1 MSPPAPLSGPGP
13 AAVAAAPLR
22 TDGGYEYR
30 NTGTR
35 VVQRPGAIDALGAET
50 DALGCRRLMVVCGGN
65 TRRGRVFERAMKA
78 LGPRVVVVL
87 DRVVEHSST
96 VLVTEGAAL
105 ARAER
110 VDGIVAVGGG
120 SASDTAKGIA
130 ILLGEGGRIE
140 EHASRFE
147 PPDRFFPKDLPSPK
161 LPVIAVPTTASAAE
175 VTPGLGLRDPEG
187 RKLLFWDPTLA
198 SRLIVLDPEAA
209 ADVPAA
215 VMAATAM
222 NGFAHCAEGL
232 YSRLRNPIS
241 EALALHG
248 IALFGRW
255 LPAMV
260 ADPASIEARG
270 GVLAAAHLSG
280 MVISNARVGIH
291 HAVCHCLGARGG
303 LSHGVANSVML
314 PHALAYNVPVAAA
327 EIARI
332 GQALGADTRASSAE
346 DGARAGIEA
355 VRALQRAARVP
366 TRLRD
371 TGLDR
376 ALLPAI
382 ASDTLRDRGLFFNP
396 RRTDSVDAILE
407 LLEEAW

>member
-1 MSPPAPLSGPGP
+1 MI
-13 AAVAAAPLR
+13 
-22 TDGGYEYR
+22 DGYEYR

-35 VVQRPGAIDALGAET
+35 VVQRAGAIDALGTEI

-65 TRRGRVFERAMKA
+65 TRRSRVFDRAVAA
-78 LGPRVVVVL
+78 LGARVAVL
-87 DRVVEHSST
+87 FDRVVEHSST
-96 VLVTEGAAL
+96 TLVTEAAAI

-110 VDGIVAVGGG
+110 IDGLVAIGGG

-130 ILLGEGGRIE
+130 ILLGEGGEIE
-140 EHASRFE
+140 SHASRFE

-175 VTPGLGLRDPEG
+175 VTPGLGLRDPQG
-187 RKLLFWDPTLA
+187 RKLLFWDPSLA
-198 SRLIVLDPEAA
+198 SRLIVLDPQANV
-209 ADVPAA
+209 DVPVA
-215 VMAATAM
+215 VMASSAM

-248 IALFGRW
+248 ITLFGRW
-255 LPAMV
+255 LPAMA
-260 ADPASIEARG
+260 ADPSSVEARG

-314 PHALAYNVPVAAA
+314 PHALAYNLSVAAPQL
-327 EIARI
+327 ARMAV
-332 GQALGADTRASSAE
+332 ALGVDARGRTDDAVAR
-346 DGARAGIEA
+346 DGIDA
-355 VRALQRAARVP
+355 VRALQQAAGVP
-366 TRLRD
+366 RRLRD

-376 ALLPAI
+376 ALIPAI
-382 ASDTLRDRGLFFNP
+382 AEDTLRDRGLFFNP
-396 RRTDSVDAILE
+396 RRTESADAIRQLM
-407 LLEEAW
+407 EEAW

>member
-1 MSPPAPLSGPGP
+1 MI
-13 AAVAAAPLR
+13 
-22 TDGGYEYR
+22 DGYEYR

-35 VVQRPGAIDALGAET
+35 VVQRAGAIDALGTEI

-65 TRRGRVFERAMKA
+65 TRRSRVFDRAVAA
-78 LGPRVVVVL
+78 LGARVAVL
-87 DRVVEHSST
+87 FDRVVEHSST
-96 VLVTEGAAL
+96 TLVTEAAAI

-110 VDGIVAVGGG
+110 IDGLVAIGGG

-130 ILLGEGGRIE
+130 ILLGEGGEIVS
-140 EHASRFE
+140 HASRFE

-175 VTPGLGLRDPEG
+175 VTPGLGLRDPQG
-187 RKLLFWDPTLA
+187 RKLLFWDPSLA
-198 SRLIVLDPEAA
+198 SRLIVLDPQANV
-209 ADVPAA
+209 DVPVA
-215 VMAATAM
+215 VMASSAM

-248 IALFGRW
+248 ITLFGRW
-255 LPAMV
+255 LPAMA
-260 ADPASIEARG
+260 ADPSSVEARG

-314 PHALAYNVPVAAA
+314 PHALAYNLSVAAPQL
-327 EIARI
+327 ARMAV
-332 GQALGADTRASSAE
+332 ALGG
-346 DGARAGIEA
+346 GARGRTDDAVARDGIDA
-355 VRALQRAARVP
+355 VRALQQAAGVP
-366 TRLRD
+366 RRLRD

-376 ALLPAI
+376 ALIPAI
-382 ASDTLRDRGLFFNP
+382 AEDTLRDRGLYFNP
-396 RRTDSVDAILE
+396 RRTESADAIRQLM
-407 LLEEAW
+407 EEAW

>member
-1 MSPPAPLSGPGP
+1 MIIRSGDG
-13 AAVAAAPLR
+13 AVAAPLVR
-22 TDGGYEYR
+22 PANWLDYR

-35 VVQRPGAIDALGAET
+35 VVLRPGAIDDLGAEVA
-50 DALGCRRLMVVCGGN
+50 ALGCKRVMLICGPN
-65 TRRGRVFERAMKA
+65 TRRSRLFARATA
-78 LGPRVVVVL
+78 SLGDRMAVLL

-96 VLVTEGAAL
+96 VLVTEGAEIA
-105 ARAER
+105 AGEH
-110 VDGIVAVGGG
+110 VDGLVAVGGG

-147 PPDRFFPKDLPSPK
+147 PPDRFYPKDLPAPK
-161 LPVIAVPTTASAAE
+161 IPVIAVPSTASAAE
-175 VTPGLGLRDPEG
+175 VTPGLGLRDQQG
-187 RKLLFWDPTLA
+187 RKLLFWDNTLA
-198 SRLIVLDPEAA
+198 SRLIILDPEANV
-209 ADVPAA
+209 DVPAS
-215 VMAATAM
+215 VMATTAM

-248 IALFGRW
+248 IRMFSQW

-260 ADPASIEARG
+260 EHPDDIDARA

-303 LSHGVANSVML
+303 LSHGVANSIML
-314 PHALAYNVPVAAA
+314 PHALAYNLPVAGAELARMAQAMDVDSSRMDTADAA
-327 EIARI
+327 LAAI
-332 GQALGADTRASSAE
+332 D
-346 DGARAGIEA
+346 A
-355 VRALQRAARVP
+355 VKRLQQRSRVP

-371 TGLDR
+371 TGLDKS
-376 ALLPAI
+376 LLPAI
-382 ASDTLRDRGLFFNP
+382 AEDTLSDRGLYFNP
-396 RRTDSVDAILE
+396 RRTDTTAPILQ
-407 LLEEAW
+407 LLEQAW